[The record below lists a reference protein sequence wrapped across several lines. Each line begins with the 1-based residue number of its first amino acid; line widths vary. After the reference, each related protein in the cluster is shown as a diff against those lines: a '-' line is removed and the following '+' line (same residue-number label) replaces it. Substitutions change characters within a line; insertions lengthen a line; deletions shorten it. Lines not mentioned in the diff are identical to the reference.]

1 MDRLTARLES
11 GAYSSG
17 AGQDELLSALGKYE
31 DLVEGIAAELELVQ
45 LNLQE
50 LKGAGRGRSAT
61 YTMLMGSK
69 YMLEEMQKRVD
80 EPAAETAG
88 RLENLR
94 RLLSDGGGDGIRDAE
109 E

>member
-1 MDRLTARLES
+1 MERLTTLSAS
-11 GAYSSG
+11 GEYASERAQG
-17 AGQDELLSALGKYE
+17 ELLAELGRYE
-31 DLVEGIAAELELVQ
+31 DFAESVEAELELVR
-45 LNLQE
+45 LNLGD
-50 LKGAGRGRSAT
+50 LKSAGRQRSAT